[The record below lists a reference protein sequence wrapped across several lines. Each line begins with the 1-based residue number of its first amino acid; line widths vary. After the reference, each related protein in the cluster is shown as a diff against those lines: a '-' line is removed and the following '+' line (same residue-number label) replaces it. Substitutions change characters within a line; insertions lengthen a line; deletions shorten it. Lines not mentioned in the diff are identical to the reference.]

1 MLLFNQITQMSRKTL
16 AIIAILFLSACQFQP
31 LHGDKAARQGGG
43 LEQVGVASVDNRVA
57 QQVRNHLLF
66 LLNGGF
72 AASEKTHEARLSVNF
87 SNKLSAALP
96 SVEDSTA
103 GTVTVRARYDLIDLR
118 TNETVASGS
127 RDAIA
132 SYDRTG
138 QVLANNRATRDAENR
153 AAKEAAEALRLAIA
167 SDMSRL

>member
-1 MLLFNQITQMSRKTL
+1 MLLFNQITKITRTT
-16 AIIAILFLSACQFQP
+16 IAVIAVLVLSACQFQP
-31 LHGDKAARQGGG
+31 LHGDRAASQSGG
-43 LEQVGVASVDNRVA
+43 LEHVGVASVDSRVA

-72 AASEKTHEARLSVNF
+72 ASSEKTHEARLSVNF
-87 SNKLSAALP
+87 NNQLSASLP

-103 GTVTVRARYDLIDLR
+103 GTVTVRARYNLVDLK
-118 TNETVASGS
+118 TNETVASGT
-127 RDAIA
+127 RDATA

-167 SDMSRL
+167 SHLSRL